1 MARSKKAQAA
11 IEDALSINGPS
22 GQVGLG
28 VDLVEI
34 DRMRAILK
42 RTRRFRERIFTP
54 LEIEYCEGHADPAI
68 HFAARFAAKEA
79 AVKAL
84 GTGFADGIGYADV
97 EVTNNAKGRPVL
109 MLHRKAA
116 EKAEEMGV
124 TDTPLSISHTD
135 NDAVACVIA
144 ITKDSTAEAEKRI
157 DPAAELAKQFK
168 ETRGM
173 LDELDAKGISPSDIG
188 AELEAEEQEAEAIEA
203 DALEAAA
210 MEEQGE

>member
-1 MARSKKAQAA
+1 M
-11 IEDALSINGPS
+11 

-42 RTRRFRERIFTP
+42 RTPRFRERVFTP
-54 LEIEYCEGHADPAI
+54 IEIEYCEDHADPAT
-68 HFAARFAAKEA
+68 HYAARFAAKEA

-84 GTGFADGIGYADV
+84 GTGFADGIGFTDV
-97 EVTNNAKGRPVL
+97 EVANNAKGRPIL
-109 MLHRKAA
+109 LLHRKAA
-116 EKAEEMGV
+116 EKAAEMGV

-173 LDELDAKGISPSDIG
+173 LDELDAKGISASDIG
-188 AELEAEEQEAEAIEA
+188 TELEAEEQEAEEIEA
-203 DALEAAA
+203 DALEAASLGT
-210 MEEQGE
+210 QGE